1 MKFSFS
7 TLTSGMRYLSMLP
20 LSFLSKTGDGHTP
33 ASPYGP
39 SWDKEN
45 TDILERSEWLSK
57 KILAG
62 PDAILASMPKE
73 LGPNYGGQWAIYS
86 CCMYAFA
93 LANISRLYPE
103 QKQSSLGRIEKLIEI
118 VKDPK
123 LRRYDTMSW
132 HEDALSGLKGS
143 KSHLS
148 YYSLLAWMISEYKL
162 AGGEKCAFDSLYED
176 CCEALNR
183 RMVKSV
189 DYNIPTF
196 ANGIIFI
203 PDMIPALIALNNY
216 SKLYDDRYVDTV
228 EHWKRCIRKNWVH
241 RSTGLIL
248 SKSGRGKS
256 CNPRGSYAGLICS
269 YLSLLDE
276 NMAREQYEALKKH
289 LVITRNVLGKKM
301 TGVREYLDTLPEF
314 SFNPDAGPIFQG
326 LSASGTAFVIGA
338 ATRLGDWE
346 LRRSFLSAAEIA
358 GNTQYG
364 DGERHYRLAELALV
378 GEAVTLAM
386 RTNI

>member
-1 MKFSFS
+1 MNFSFS
-7 TLTSGMRYLSMLP
+7 TLASGMRYLSMLP
-20 LSFLSKTGDGHTP
+20 LSILSKTGDGHTP
-33 ASPYGP
+33 ASSDGP
-39 SWDKEN
+39 AWDEEMS
-45 TDILERSEWLSK
+45 DILERSEWLSK

-103 QKQSSLGRIEKLIEI
+103 QKPASLERIERLIEI

-132 HEDALSGLKGS
+132 KEDAMSGLEGN

-148 YYSLLAWMISEYKL
+148 YYSLLAWMISEYRL
-162 AGGEKCAFDSLYED
+162 AGGEKSGYDTLYED

-183 RMVKSV
+183 RMVRT
-189 DYNIPTF
+189 DDHNIPTF
-196 ANGIIFI
+196 ANGIVFI

-216 SKLYDDRYVDTV
+216 SKMYDDRYASTV
-228 EHWKRCIRKNWVH
+228 EHWKRSIKRSWLH
-241 RSTGLIL
+241 RGTGLIL
-248 SKSGRGKS
+248 SRSGRGRRCS
-256 CNPRGSYAGLICS
+256 PRGSYAGLTCS

-276 NMAREQYEALKKH
+276 DMAREQYEELRRH
-289 LVITRNVLGKKM
+289 LVITRSVLGKKM
-301 TGVREYLDTLPEF
+301 TGVREYLDSLPDL
-314 SFNPDAGPIFQG
+314 SFNPDAGPIVQG
-326 LSASGTAFVIGA
+326 LSASGTAFAIGA
-338 ATRLGDWE
+338 ATRFGDWAI
-346 LRRSFLSAAEIA
+346 RKSFLSAAEIA
-358 GNTQYG
+358 GNTKRG